1 MNSSSIVD
9 SLTLK
14 GVSESGG
21 IEVPAGIESSSAGL
35 SVGSTGSTGST
46 DSPGS
51 TDSVGSPVGEAGSIG
66 SVGSAGR
73 MGRMARGE
81 KPGGEG

>member
-35 SVGSTGSTGST
+35 SVGSTGSTDSPVST
-46 DSPGS
+46 DS
-51 TDSVGSPVGEAGSIG
+51 TASPVGEAGSVG

>member
-14 GVSESGG
+14 GVSLSGG
-21 IEVPAGIESSSAGL
+21 TELPAGIALAEAGAESSSAGL
-35 SVGSTGSTGST
+35 SAC
-46 DSPGS
+46 
-51 TDSVGSPVGEAGSIG
+51 SVGSEDSMGSAGSAG
-66 SVGSAGR
+66 SSAEEAGSAGR

-81 KPGGEG
+81 KPGGED

>member
-14 GVSESGG
+14 GVSLSGG
-21 IEVPAGIESSSAGL
+21 TEFPAGIALAEAGAESSSAGL
-35 SVGSTGSTGST
+35 SAC
-46 DSPGS
+46 
-51 TDSVGSPVGEAGSIG
+51 SVGSEDSMGSAGSA
-66 SVGSAGR
+66 GSAGR

-81 KPGGEG
+81 KPGGED